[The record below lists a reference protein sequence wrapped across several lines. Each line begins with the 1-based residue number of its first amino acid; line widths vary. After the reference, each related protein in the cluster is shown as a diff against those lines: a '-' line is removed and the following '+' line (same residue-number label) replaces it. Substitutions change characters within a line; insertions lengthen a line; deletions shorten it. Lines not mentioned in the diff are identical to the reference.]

1 LSISATLFRLFK
13 FLNAFRLQRR
23 FFNSK
28 IEKNTNILHLFK
40 LFILEFKAIAL
51 IEIAM
56 STKEAIYHKELN
68 LHNFTID

>member
-1 LSISATLFRLFK
+1 LFISATLFRLFK
-13 FLNAFRLQRR
+13 SLSASQLQRR

-28 IEKNTNILHLFK
+28 IEENTNILHLFK

-56 STKEAIYHKELN
+56 STKEAIYYKELN